1 MALTS
6 LDIPAELLAEVQR
19 LTGQKTKRGAVILS
33 LEEAAQRRR
42 QRLALDALA
51 GMTFLSDLGSPE
63 VRVKARR

>member
-6 LDIPAELLAEVQR
+6 MDIPEELLTEVQR

-33 LEEAAQRRR
+33 LQEAAQRRR

-51 GMTFLSDLGSPE
+51 EMSFLSELGNPA
-63 VRVKARR
+63 VRAKARR